1 MLLSLLEQTGAK
13 ILEIMTE
20 TGDFVTV
27 SGRSFAA
34 IFKRPF
40 DHRNLLYQ
48 MQAVGVNSIPVVVL
62 TSLAVSMVFAVQLS
76 FGFKQFQAEGLAGQ
90 VEGLALVREL
100 APVITGLMMA
110 GRVGSAMAAEL
121 GTMQVTEQIDAL
133 ECLATD
139 PVHFL
144 FVPRLLAAAV
154 MLPLLTGIAIFVGYL
169 GGYTLLVGVQGQSAY
184 VYGQDF
190 YKLIG
195 GRDLAIALTKG
206 LVFGLIIA
214 LVGCW
219 RGYRTRGGAEGVG
232 NAPTSSVVTSSV
244 WILISDFFLTKL
256 LLV

>member
-1 MLLSLLEQTGAK
+1 MIFSLLEQLGSK
-13 ILEIMTE
+13 VLEVVTE

-27 SGRSFAA
+27 SGRAFIS
-34 IFKRPF
+34 IFKPPF
-40 DHRNLLYQ
+40 DGRNLLRQ
-48 MQAVGVNSIPVVVL
+48 FQAVGVNSIPVVTL
-62 TSLAVSMVFAVQLS
+62 TSVAVSMVFAVQLA
-76 FGFKQFQAEGLAGQ
+76 FGFRQFQAEGLAGQ
-90 VEGLALVREL
+90 VEGLAVVREL

-139 PVHFL
+139 PVQFL
-144 FVPRLLAAAV
+144 FVPRLLASAI
-154 MLPLLTGIAIFVGYL
+154 MLPLLTGFAIYVGYL

-232 NAPTSSVVTSSV
+232 NAPTSSVVTSSL
-244 WILISDFFLTKL
+244 WILIADFFLTKL